1 MIASP
6 HTAWPPSGTERDLKT
21 IAVDAANG
29 ARAGN
34 QPVGMINVADH
45 HAPRSVN
52 GGDCLRYL
60 LCHLNKK
67 PPVRIM
73 KVAEPQLWN
82 VETEDGP
89 VFLVEKR
96 QILKMMVDVEG
107 KQLLT
112 LPLFLKAAA
121 TTQPDTLLTGGS
133 L

>member
-1 MIASP
+1 MQHDP
-6 HTAWPPSGTERDLKT
+6 KF
-21 IAVDAANG
+21 
-29 ARAGN
+29 
-34 QPVGMINVADH
+34 
-45 HAPRSVN
+45 
-52 GGDCLRYL
+52 
-60 LCHLNKK
+60 
-67 PPVRIM
+67 
-73 KVAEPQLWN
+73 
-82 VETEDGP
+82 GP